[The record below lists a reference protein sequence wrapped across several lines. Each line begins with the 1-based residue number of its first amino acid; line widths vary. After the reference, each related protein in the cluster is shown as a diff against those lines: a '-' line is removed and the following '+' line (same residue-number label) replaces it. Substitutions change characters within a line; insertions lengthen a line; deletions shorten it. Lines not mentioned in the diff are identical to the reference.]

1 MNVSLSHSNFLN
13 FNYSSYIIICLNF
26 DYLILLRANS
36 DSQCLPFHYHLKLC
50 HSHSTVVIKFQ
61 IQWCANIDT
70 VLHIFAY
77 QASHD
82 TLPHACLA
90 VLWQITGYIFFC
102 VCVSELTLW
111 NKLYVQFQ
119 IAFSIHAIFELNN
132 DHKQIQK
139 NTGTLRN

>member
-50 HSHSTVVIKFQ
+50 HSHSTIVIKFQ

-90 VLWQITGYIFFC
+90 VLWQITGYIFFLC
-102 VCVSELTLW
+102 VCQNLLYEI
-111 NKLYVQFQ
+111 NCMYNFKLHFPFMQY
-119 IAFSIHAIFELNN
+119 LN
-132 DHKQIQK
+132 
-139 NTGTLRN
+139 